1 MSDINDPMRVFVTV
15 VESGGFSAAAEVLQV
30 TPSAV
35 SKILGRL
42 EDRLGVRLLNRTT
55 RRIDLTP
62 EGETYLNGSKF
73 ILSEI
78 DEMEAAVG
86 QTSTRVKG
94 LLRVNSGTAFGI
106 YQLMPQLPQFMA
118 DYPELCVSIE
128 LTDRRIDVVGE
139 RTDLAI
145 RTGPLGDGSLMARKI
160 AEMRRVICASPGYL
174 AQHGEPKRPEDLAQH
189 NCLLLSDR
197 PSLSRWPFRGPE
209 GTSTIQVEG
218 RVTAG
223 SADGLLRL
231 ALAGA
236 GILRSGDLVVAE
248 ALKEGALV
256 PLLVD
261 SHVVEAVPIS
271 AVYPS
276 GRHRSPKVRA
286 FVDFLVKSFKHEPW
300 RAGLPSVAA

>member
-1 MSDINDPMRVFVTV
+1 MGDATDPMRVFVTV

-55 RRIDLTP
+55 RKIDLTP
-62 EGETYLNGSKF
+62 EGETYLNSAKF
-73 ILSEI
+73 ILAEI

-86 QTSTRVKG
+86 QSSTRVKG

-106 YQLMPQLPQFMA
+106 YQLMPQLPRFMA
-118 DYPELCVSIE
+118 EHPELCVSIE

-139 RTDLAI
+139 RADLAI

-160 AEMRRVICASPGYL
+160 ADMRRVICASPAYL
-174 AQHGEPKRPEDLAQH
+174 ATHGTPKTPEDLANH
-189 NCLLLSDR
+189 DCLLMSEQ
-197 PSLSRWPFRGPE
+197 PSLSRWPFRMANGVD
-209 GTSTIQVEG
+209 TVQVQG

-223 SADGLLRL
+223 SSDALLRL
-231 ALAGA
+231 AIEGA
-236 GILRSGDLVVAE
+236 GILRSGDVVVAE
-248 ALKEGALV
+248 ALRSGALV

-261 SHVVEAVPIS
+261 THVVEAVPIS

-276 GRHRSPKVRA
+276 GRHRSPKVRS
-286 FVDFLVKSFKHEPW
+286 FIDFLVKSFRHEPW
-300 RAGLPSVAA
+300 RIGLPEAVV